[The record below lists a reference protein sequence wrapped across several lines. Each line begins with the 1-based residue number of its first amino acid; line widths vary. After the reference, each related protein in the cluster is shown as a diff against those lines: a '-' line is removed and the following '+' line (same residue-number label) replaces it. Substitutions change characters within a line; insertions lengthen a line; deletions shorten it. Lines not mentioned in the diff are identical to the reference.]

1 MLARW
6 VRWDDGLCAVLL
18 QPIAQRS
25 RVVGTVR
32 EQSAMRPHD
41 VEDSPR
47 AGQIMNVARRKRE
60 SDRPAEV
67 VGQGVD
73 FRRAPAARGANCMMM
88 SPPFAPAAERCALMW
103 VESTLP
109 VKTTDLPVSA

>member
-1 MLARW
+1 MLARG
-6 VRWDDGLCAVLL
+6 VRRDDGVRAVLFE
-18 QPIAQRS
+18 PIAQRAGI
-25 RVVGTVR
+25 VGAVR
-32 EQSAMRPHD
+32 EQTATRLYD

-47 AGQIMNVARRKRE
+47 AGQIMDVARREHE
-60 SDRPAEV
+60 SDRPAEI
-67 VGQGVD
+67 VGQGMD
-73 FRRAPAARGANCMMM
+73 FRRAPAARGANGVMM